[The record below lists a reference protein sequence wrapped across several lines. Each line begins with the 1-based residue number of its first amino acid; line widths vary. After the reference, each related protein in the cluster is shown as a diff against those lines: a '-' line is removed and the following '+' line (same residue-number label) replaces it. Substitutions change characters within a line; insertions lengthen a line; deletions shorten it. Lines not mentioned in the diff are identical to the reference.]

1 MIFFLPSKISDLGC
15 IKFSKSVCDIIDGI
29 PNSHLEQK
37 VEILE
42 REKSDLV
49 KKVKG
54 KNIFDEYYNFFND
67 FLNICNLIF

>member
-1 MIFFLPSKISDLGC
+1 MRRLIFKLIIFFFFFSKLSDLGFY
-15 IKFSKSVCDIIDGI
+15 KFAKSVCDIIDGI

-54 KNIFDEYYNFFND
+54 
-67 FLNICNLIF
+67 

>member
-1 MIFFLPSKISDLGC
+1 MALIIITCFSKLSDLGFN
-15 IKFSKSVCDIIDGI
+15 KFAKSVCDIIDGI

-37 VEILE
+37 VEVLE

-54 KNIFDEYYNFFND
+54 
-67 FLNICNLIF
+67 